1 MSKSMLID
9 AAQPEETR
17 VVVLGPNGLEEF
29 DFESSS
35 LRTLKGNIY
44 LAKVTRVEPSLQA
57 AFVSYGGNR
66 HGFLPFNEIH
76 PDYYRIPIADRE
88 AIAEAAAAER
98 AERVEDDEDEDT
110 EDDVIEAEAE
120 DVTEDSAADSDD
132 TSDDDTSDDDTAKID
147 ASDEGDAVEESAE
160 AADDSAPDGDTVVA
174 SVEAAD
180 DDGTSTEDGD
190 DSEDGEN
197 GDGRSMAMSAE
208 STEDKIEKTDAAA
221 EAAEADAAE
230 GSADEQPAEAAEEPV
245 AEAAPE
251 AKEAAADDG
260 AAPEAS
266 AEPEAE
272 ATAET
277 EDASSGSSAS
287 DEENTEAEPAAR
299 TPRRRRNT
307 RKTQPRRHYKIQEV
321 VKRGQVMLVQ
331 VSKEERGGKGA
342 AMTTYISLAGRYC
355 VLMPNTGKG
364 GGVSRKITDVKDRKR
379 LKGII
384 DDLELPQ
391 GMATIVRTA
400 GTSRTK
406 AEIKRDHE
414 FLLRLWDEIRE
425 RTLTSTAPALIYEE
439 ASLVKRAIRDLYT
452 RDIDSVSVQ
461 GDGAYREAK
470 DFMRSLMP
478 SHAKRV
484 QPYKETTP
492 LFQKHGVEGRLETL
506 FDPIVRLPS
515 GGYLVINQ
523 TEALVAVDVNSGRS
537 TRERNI
543 EETAV
548 NTNKEAAV
556 EVARQLRL
564 RELAG
569 IVVIDFIDMDER
581 RNNAAVE
588 RKLKD
593 ALKVDRAR
601 VHVGRMSPLG
611 LMEISR
617 QRLRPS
623 MFETSFHECPSCSGL
638 GRVRSLES
646 NALGVLRAAEDAANA
661 AGNGADIAVTAAT
674 DCIMYILNNKRDIVA
689 RIEESYGVRI
699 LFNQDDKM
707 APHERKAEIIRQ
719 GEGGGTLAA
728 APEAKPARQEEPEAR
743 EGGRDEGRGRGR
755 GRNNRGGDK
764 DDRGEKEGRGGRRG
778 RGGRNRNRNAE
789 DTEDATATAEA
800 TPAPDAATD
809 TDEDGGNRRRRGRR
823 GGRRRGRNGENGE
836 NGEADV
842 NADTATPE
850 TEGEAAN
857 AQTKAD
863 GEDGEESGGRKRR
876 RRGRGR
882 GRNRKS
888 NDGENQTLDQA
899 GEGSADASAE
909 AAPVT
914 DEGTQSEAAAV
925 VETTAEAP
933 VEVEAAA
940 EPAPAPVEAVT
951 EPAPEPEPTPQPEPV
966 VEATPEPVAETAPE
980 PEPEKP
986 AGPPKSGWWRRL
998 SS

>member
-1 MSKSMLID
+1 MLID

-110 EDDVIEAEAE
+110 EDDVIEAEVV

-132 TSDDDTSDDDTAKID
+132 TSDDDAEEVEASDD
-147 ASDEGDAVEESAE
+147 GDAAEKSTE
-160 AADDSAPDGDTVVA
+160 AADDSALEDDAVIAKAETAEDDGDSTNT
-174 SVEAAD
+174 EAG
-180 DDGTSTEDGD
+180 DDGE
-190 DSEDGEN
+190 EGEN
-197 GDGRSMAMSAE
+197 GDGRSIAMSAE
-208 STEDKIEKTDAAA
+208 NTEDKIEKPHDAA
-221 EAAEADAAE
+221 EAAEADATE
-230 GSADEQPAEAAEEPV
+230 GSSDEQPVEAAKEPT
-245 AEAAPE
+245 AEAAPAAE
-251 AKEAAADDG
+251 APAADDNG
-260 AAPEAS
+260 ATEAGADPEAD
-266 AEPEAE
+266 AI
-272 ATAET
+272 AET
-277 EDASSGSSAS
+277 EDASGGARAS
-287 DEENTEAEPAAR
+287 DKESTDAEPAAR

-307 RKTQPRRHYKIQEV
+307 RKSQPRRHYKIQEV

-452 RDIDSVSVQ
+452 RDIESVSVQ

-484 QPYKETTP
+484 QPYKEATP

-661 AGNGADIAVTAAT
+661 TGNGADIAVTAAT

-719 GEGGGTLAA
+719 GEGGGTPAA
-728 APEAKPARQEEPEAR
+728 ASEAKSARQEEPEAR

-764 DDRGEKEGRGGRRG
+764 NDRGEKEGRGGR
-778 RGGRNRNRNAE
+778 NRNRSAG
-789 DTEDATATAEA
+789 DTEEAAAEA
-800 TPAPDAATD
+800 ALAPNGTNDA
-809 TDEDGGNRRRRGRR
+809 DEDGGNRRRRGRR
-823 GGRRRGRNGENGE
+823 GGRRRGRNDE
-836 NGEADV
+836 NGEADLNV
-842 NADTATPE
+842 DAATTE

-857 AQTKAD
+857 TQPKA
-863 GEDGEESGGRKRR
+863 DGEESGGRKRR

-888 NDGENQTLDQA
+888 NDGENQTPGEA
-899 GEGSADASAE
+899 AEGSTDANAE
-909 AAPVT
+909 AAEVT
-914 DEGTQSEAAAV
+914 DEGTQPEAEAV
-925 VETTAEAP
+925 VGRQADAP
-933 VEVEAAA
+933 VEAALETALEPAETVA
-940 EPAPAPVEAVT
+940 EPAPETVVEA
-951 EPAPEPEPTPQPEPV
+951 EPEPLAEAGPEP
-966 VEATPEPVAETAPE
+966 A

>member
-110 EDDVIEAEAE
+110 EDDVLAAEAV
-120 DVTEDSAADSDD
+120 DVAEYSAADSDD
-132 TSDDDTSDDDTAKID
+132 TSDDDAEKVEASDD
-147 ASDEGDAVEESAE
+147 GDAVETSTE
-160 AADDSAPDGDTVVA
+160 AADDSAPEDDAVVAKAETAEDDGDSANT
-174 SVEAAD
+174 EAG
-180 DDGTSTEDGD
+180 DDGE
-190 DSEDGEN
+190 EGEN
-197 GDGRSMAMSAE
+197 GDGRSIAMSAE
-208 STEDKIEKTDAAA
+208 NTEDKIEKPDDAT
-221 EAAEADAAE
+221 EAAEADATE
-230 GSADEQPAEAAEEPV
+230 GSSYEQPVEAAKEPT

-251 AKEAAADDG
+251 AEAPAADDNG
-260 AAPEAS
+260 ATEAD
-266 AEPEAE
+266 AEPEAN
-272 ATAET
+272 AIAKT
-277 EDASSGSSAS
+277 EDASGGARAS
-287 DEENTEAEPAAR
+287 DEESTDAEQAAR

-307 RKTQPRRHYKIQEV
+307 RKSQPRRHYKIQEV

-364 GGVSRKITDVKDRKR
+364 GGVSRKITDLKDRKR

-484 QPYKETTP
+484 QPYKEATP

-623 MFETSFHECPSCSGL
+623 MLETSFHECPTCSGL
-638 GRVRSLES
+638 GWVRSLES

-661 AGNGADIAVTAAT
+661 TGNGADIAVTAAT

-719 GEGGGTLAA
+719 GEGGGTPAVA
-728 APEAKPARQEEPEAR
+728 SEAKSARQEGPEAR

-764 DDRGEKEGRGGRRG
+764 NDRGAKEG
-778 RGGRNRNRNAE
+778 RGGRNRNLSAE
-789 DTEDATATAEA
+789 DTEEAAAEA
-800 TPAPDAATD
+800 APAPDGTNNA
-809 TDEDGGNRRRRGRR
+809 DEDGRNRRRRGRR

-836 NGEADV
+836 ADV
-842 NADTATPE
+842 SADAAMTE
-850 TEGEAAN
+850 TEGETAN
-857 AQTKAD
+857 TQPKA
-863 GEDGEESGGRKRR
+863 DGEESGGRTRR

-882 GRNRKS
+882 GRNRQA
-888 NDGENQTLDQA
+888 NDGENQTA
-899 GEGSADASAE
+899 GEAAEGSTDAKVEAE
-909 AAPVT
+909 AVVDAPA
-914 DEGTQSEAAAV
+914 DE
-925 VETTAEAP
+925 P
-933 VEVEAAA
+933 VEAAVEIAPEPAEAVA
-940 EPAPAPVEAVT
+940 EPAPETVVEA
-951 EPAPEPEPTPQPEPV
+951 EPEPLAEAGPEPEPT
-966 VEATPEPVAETAPE
+966 

>member
-98 AERVEDDEDEDT
+98 ADRVEDEEDDD
-110 EDDVIEAEAE
+110 EDDVIEAEAA

-132 TSDDDTSDDDTAKID
+132 TSDDDASDDDTLEVE
-147 ASDEGDAVEESAE
+147 ASDDGNAVEASAE
-160 AADDSAPDGDTVVA
+160 AADDDGD
-174 SVEAAD
+174 S
-180 DDGTSTEDGD
+180 TSTEDGD
-190 DSEDGEN
+190 DGEN

-208 STEDKIEKTDAAA
+208 STENKIEKTDDDA
-221 EAAEADAAE
+221 EAAEADTTE
-230 GSADEQPAEAAEEPV
+230 GSTDEQPADAAEEPV

-251 AKEAAADDG
+251 AEEAAADDS

-266 AEPEAE
+266 AEPEAD
-272 ATAET
+272 AKAET
-277 EDASSGSSAS
+277 EDASSGSSAK
-287 DEENTEAEPAAR
+287 DEESTDAEPTAR
-299 TPRRRRNT
+299 TPRKRRNT
-307 RKTQPRRHYKIQEV
+307 RKSQPRRHYKIQEV

-506 FDPIVRLPS
+506 FDPIVLLPS

-699 LFNQDDKM
+699 LFKQDDKM

-728 APEAKPARQEEPEAR
+728 APKAKPARQEEPEAR
-743 EGGRDEGRGRGR
+743 EGGREESRGRGR
-755 GRNNRGGDK
+755 GRNYRGGDK

-778 RGGRNRNRNAE
+778 RGGRNRSRNAE

-800 TPAPDAATD
+800 TPATD

-823 GGRRRGRNGENGE
+823 GGRRRGRNGENDE

-842 NADTATPE
+842 NADVATPE

-857 AQTKAD
+857 APPKAD
-863 GEDGEESGGRKRR
+863 GEAGEESGGRKRR

-888 NDGENQTLDQA
+888 NDGENQTVDEA

-914 DEGTQSEAAAV
+914 EEGTQPEAEAV
-925 VETTAEAP
+925 ADTPAEAP
-933 VEVEAAA
+933 VEATA
-940 EPAPAPVEAVT
+940 EPAPAPVEAVA
-951 EPAPEPEPTPQPEPV
+951 EPAPEPEPTPEPEPV
-966 VEATPEPVAETAPE
+966 VEVTPEPVAETAPE

>member
-1 MSKSMLID
+1 MSKTMLID
-9 AAQPEETR
+9 AAQSEETR

-76 PDYYRIPIADRE
+76 PDYYRIPVADRE
-88 AIAEAAAAER
+88 ALAAAAAAER
-98 AERVEDDEDEDT
+98 EDNVDDEDDDE
-110 EDDVIEAEAE
+110 DVIDLEAVDVTDEASSADDDEDAQEDADEAEAE
-120 DVTEDSAADSDD
+120 VAAAVETEDAAS
-132 TSDDDTSDDDTAKID
+132 
-147 ASDEGDAVEESAE
+147 SDEDGADAE
-160 AADDSAPDGDTVVA
+160 AADAETEAVA
-174 SVEAAD
+174 E
-180 DDGTSTEDGD
+180 GD
-190 DSEDGEN
+190 DSDNDSDGK
-197 GDGRSMAMSAE
+197 SIAMSAE
-208 STEDKIEKTDAAA
+208 NTEDKIEKRDDDGAPET
-221 EAAEADAAE
+221 
-230 GSADEQPAEAAEEPV
+230 
-245 AEAAPE
+245 AEAAPVE
-251 AKEAAADDG
+251 ADAED
-260 AAPEAS
+260 AAPAETPDAPEEPTAENNAPADEAVVE
-266 AEPEAE
+266 AEAVTEPEAE
-272 ATAET
+272 AD
-277 EDASSGSSAS
+277 DASG
-287 DEENTEAEPAAR
+287 DAEPAAR
-299 TPRRRRNT
+299 APRKRRNT
-307 RKTQPRRHYKIQEV
+307 RKSQPRRHYKIQEV

-391 GMATIVRTA
+391 GMAVIVRTA
-400 GTSRTK
+400 GISRTK

-543 EETAV
+543 EETAL

-611 LMEISR
+611 LMEMSR

-623 MFETSFHECPSCSGL
+623 MFETSFHECPSCAGL
-638 GRVRSLES
+638 GRVRTLES

-661 AGNGADIAVTAAT
+661 GGDGADIAVTAAT
-674 DCIMYILNNKRDIVA
+674 DCILYILNNKRDIIN
-689 RIEESYGVRI
+689 RIETSFGVRM

-719 GEGGGTLAA
+719 GEGGGVIAA
-728 APEAKPARQEEPEAR
+728 APEAKPERQEDNESR
-743 EGGRDEGRGRGR
+743 DGGRDGGRGRGR
-755 GRNNRGGDK
+755 GRNKRGGDK

-778 RGGRNRNRNAE
+778 RGGRNRKRDEEDEAE
-789 DTEDATATAEA
+789 TAAAPEAAAESSNEG
-800 TPAPDAATD
+800 
-809 TDEDGGNRRRRGRR
+809 DEDGGNRRRRGRR
-823 GGRRRGRNGENGE
+823 GGRRRGRNEDNAENNE
-836 NGEADV
+836 NAEAGV
-842 NADTATPE
+842 NADGDA
-850 TEGEAAN
+850 EANDIADT
-857 AQTKAD
+857 QPKAD

-882 GRNRKS
+882 GRGRKN
-888 NDGENQTLDQA
+888 NDGENQTA
-899 GEGSADASAE
+899 AETSEASAE
-909 AAPVT
+909 TAEPADEASDAPTPPEAQTSAPVA
-914 DEGTQSEAAAV
+914 ELAP
-925 VETTAEAP
+925 TAEAIAEP
-933 VEVEAAA
+933 SPEPEAA
-940 EPAPAPVEAVT
+940 E
-951 EPAPEPEPTPQPEPV
+951 PEPEPK
-966 VEATPEPVAETAPE
+966 PVATATEAAPE
-980 PEPEKP
+980 RAPEPEKP

-998 SS
+998 RS

>member
-98 AERVEDDEDEDT
+98 ADRVEDEEDDD
-110 EDDVIEAEAE
+110 EDDVIEAEAV
-120 DVTEDSAADSDD
+120 DVTEDNAADSDD
-132 TSDDDTSDDDTAKID
+132 ASDDDAPDDEGSDDDPEEVE
-147 ASDEGDAVEESAE
+147 ASDEADAVEASAE
-160 AADDSAPDGDTVVA
+160 STEDNGDSADT
-174 SVEAAD
+174 EDD
-180 DDGTSTEDGD
+180 DDGEAGQ
-190 DSEDGEN
+190 N
-197 GDGRSMAMSAE
+197 GDGRSMAMAAE
-208 STEDKIEKTDAAA
+208 STEDKIEKTDAAV
-221 EAAEADAAE
+221 ETAEADAAE
-230 GSADEQPAEAAEEPV
+230 ASSDAQPLEAAEEPTSEEPN
-245 AEAAPE
+245 AEAAPQAEEAAPE
-251 AKEAAADDG
+251 ADEAAADDS

-266 AEPEAE
+266 AEPEADP
-272 ATAET
+272 TAET
-277 EDASSGSSAS
+277 EDASGGSNAS
-287 DEENTEAEPAAR
+287 DEDNTDAEPTAR

-506 FDPIVRLPS
+506 FDPIVLPAVWRLPGYQPNRSIGS
-515 GGYLVINQ
+515 G
-523 TEALVAVDVNSGRS
+523 
-537 TRERNI
+537 
-543 EETAV
+543 
-548 NTNKEAAV
+548 
-556 EVARQLRL
+556 
-564 RELAG
+564 
-569 IVVIDFIDMDER
+569 
-581 RNNAAVE
+581 
-588 RKLKD
+588 
-593 ALKVDRAR
+593 
-601 VHVGRMSPLG
+601 
-611 LMEISR
+611 
-617 QRLRPS
+617 
-623 MFETSFHECPSCSGL
+623 
-638 GRVRSLES
+638 
-646 NALGVLRAAEDAANA
+646 
-661 AGNGADIAVTAAT
+661 
-674 DCIMYILNNKRDIVA
+674 
-689 RIEESYGVRI
+689 
-699 LFNQDDKM
+699 
-707 APHERKAEIIRQ
+707 
-719 GEGGGTLAA
+719 
-728 APEAKPARQEEPEAR
+728 
-743 EGGRDEGRGRGR
+743 
-755 GRNNRGGDK
+755 
-764 DDRGEKEGRGGRRG
+764 
-778 RGGRNRNRNAE
+778 
-789 DTEDATATAEA
+789 
-800 TPAPDAATD
+800 
-809 TDEDGGNRRRRGRR
+809 
-823 GGRRRGRNGENGE
+823 
-836 NGEADV
+836 
-842 NADTATPE
+842 
-850 TEGEAAN
+850 
-857 AQTKAD
+857 
-863 GEDGEESGGRKRR
+863 
-876 RRGRGR
+876 
-882 GRNRKS
+882 
-888 NDGENQTLDQA
+888 
-899 GEGSADASAE
+899 
-909 AAPVT
+909 
-914 DEGTQSEAAAV
+914 
-925 VETTAEAP
+925 
-933 VEVEAAA
+933 
-940 EPAPAPVEAVT
+940 
-951 EPAPEPEPTPQPEPV
+951 
-966 VEATPEPVAETAPE
+966 
-980 PEPEKP
+980 
-986 AGPPKSGWWRRL
+986 
-998 SS
+998 

>member
-98 AERVEDDEDEDT
+98 AERVEDDEDEDEDT
-110 EDDVIEAEAE
+110 EDDVIEAEAV
-120 DVTEDSAADSDD
+120 DVTEDRAADSDD
-132 TSDDDTSDDDTAKID
+132 ASDDNAEEVE
-147 ASDEGDAVEESAE
+147 ASYDGDALEVSIE
-160 AADDSAPDGDTVVA
+160 ATDDSAPEDDTV
-174 SVEAAD
+174 AAKAETAED
-180 DDGTSTEDGD
+180 DDDRANTKSGDDGEDGKI
-190 DSEDGEN
+190 
-197 GDGRSMAMSAE
+197 GDGRSIALSAKN
-208 STEDKIEKTDAAA
+208 TEVKIEKPDDAP
-221 EAAEADAAE
+221 EAAEADATE
-230 GSADEQPAEAAEEPV
+230 GCPDEQPVEAAKEPATEEQT

-251 AKEAAADDG
+251 AEAPAADYNG
-260 AAPEAS
+260 ATEAGAKPEAN
-266 AEPEAE
+266 

-277 EDASSGSSAS
+277 EDASGGLGAR
-287 DEENTEAEPAAR
+287 DRENIDAETAAR

-307 RKTQPRRHYKIQEV
+307 RKSQPRRHYKIQEV

-342 AMTTYISLAGRYC
+342 AVTTYISLAGRYC

-425 RTLTSTAPALIYEE
+425 RTLTSTAPTLIYEE

-593 ALKVDRAR
+593 AVQVDRAR

-646 NALGVLRAAEDAANA
+646 NALGVLRAAEDVANT

-689 RIEESYGVRI
+689 RVEESYAVRI

-707 APHERKAEIIRQ
+707 APHERKAEIIGQ
-719 GEGGGTLAA
+719 TVGSGTPAA
-728 APEAKPARQEEPEAR
+728 AFEAKSARQEEPEAR

-755 GRNNRGGDK
+755 GRGRSNRGGDK
-764 DDRGEKEGRGGRRG
+764 EGRDEKEGRGGR
-778 RGGRNRNRNAE
+778 NRSRSAE
-789 DTEDATATAEA
+789 DTEEAAAEAATA
-800 TPAPDAATD
+800 PDGTNDA
-809 TDEDGGNRRRRGRR
+809 DEDGGNRRRRGRR
-823 GGRRRGRNGENGE
+823 GGRRRGRNGEAE
-836 NGEADV
+836 V
-842 NADTATPE
+842 NAEAATTE
-850 TEGEAAN
+850 TEGETAN
-857 AQTKAD
+857 TQPTA
-863 GEDGEESGGRKRR
+863 DGEESGGRKRR

-888 NDGENQTLDQA
+888 NDGENQT
-899 GEGSADASAE
+899 GGE
-909 AAPVT
+909 AADGAT
-914 DEGTQSEAAAV
+914 DA
-925 VETTAEAP
+925 TAEA
-933 VEVEAAA
+933 VADT
-940 EPAPAPVEAVT
+940 PADAPVEAAV
-951 EPAPEPEPTPQPEPV
+951 
-966 VEATPEPVAETAPE
+966 ETAPE
-980 PEPEKP
+980 PAEAAAVPSPKAKPAPETVVEGEPEPLAEAAPKPEPAPETEKP
-986 AGPPKSGWWRRL
+986 ASPPKSGWWRRL

>member
-1 MSKSMLID
+1 MSKTMLID
-9 AAQPEETR
+9 SAQLEETR
-17 VVVLGPNGLEEF
+17 VVVLGPNGLEDF

-76 PDYYRIPIADRE
+76 PDYYRIPVADRE
-88 AIAEAAAAER
+88 ALAEAAAAER
-98 AERVEDDEDEDT
+98 AGRIDDDEY
-110 EDDVIEAEAE
+110 DDDDIIEGEAE
-120 DVTEDSAADSDD
+120 DVTEDSVEASGEDDNSEDDSDG
-132 TSDDDTSDDDTAKID
+132 
-147 ASDEGDAVEESAE
+147 SDEDQDDACV
-160 AADDSAPDGDTVVA
+160 
-174 SVEAAD
+174 
-180 DDGTSTEDGD
+180 EDGD
-190 DSEDGEN
+190 GDEAVATAAAEPDENDADADDGKD

-208 STEDKIEKTDAAA
+208 NTEDKIEKKDEDAA
-221 EAAEADAAE
+221 EA
-230 GSADEQPAEAAEEPV
+230 SPDEQPLETSEAGPEEATNEAQEEAPAEIEIKAKAEAPA
-245 AEAAPE
+245 AAPE
-251 AKEAAADDG
+251 PEAAADPAD
-260 AAPEAS
+260 
-266 AEPEAE
+266 AEDE
-272 ATAET
+272 
-277 EDASSGSSAS
+277 SSGSDAS
-287 DEENTEAEPAAR
+287 NEDDNDDSGDAEPAAR

-307 RKTQPRRHYKIQEV
+307 RKSQPRRHYKIQEV
-321 VKRGQVMLVQ
+321 IKRGQVMLVQ

-384 DDLELPQ
+384 DDLQLPQ
-391 GMATIVRTA
+391 GMAVIVRTA

-425 RTLTSTAPALIYEE
+425 RTLSSTAPALIYEE

-452 RDIDSVSVQ
+452 RDIDAVSVQ
-461 GDGAYREAK
+461 GYTAYREAK

-484 QPYKETTP
+484 QPYKETMP

-543 EETAV
+543 EETAL

-569 IVVIDFIDMDER
+569 IVVVDFIDMDER

-588 RKLKD
+588 RKLKE
-593 ALKVDRAR
+593 ALKADRAR

-623 MFETSFHECPSCSGL
+623 MFETSFHECPSCAGL
-638 GRVRSLES
+638 GRVRTLES

-674 DCIMYILNNKRDIVA
+674 DCILYILNNKRDIIA
-689 RIEESYGVRI
+689 RIEESYGVRM

-719 GEGGGTLAA
+719 GEGGGVLAA
-728 APEAKPARQEEPEAR
+728 APEAKPTRQEEPEAR
-743 EGGRDEGRGRGR
+743 ESGRDEGRGRGR
-755 GRNNRGGDK
+755 GRNKRGADK
-764 DDRGEKEGRGGRRG
+764 DDRGGKEGSGGRRG
-778 RGGRNRNRNAE
+778 RGGRNRNRDDE
-789 DTEDATATAEA
+789 DEEETATASESHA
-800 TPAPDAATD
+800 D
-809 TDEDGGNRRRRGRR
+809 TTSDSDEESGNRRRRGRR

-836 NGEADV
+836 AADV
-842 NADTATPE
+842 NAEAPE
-850 TEGEAAN
+850 NDGEAAE
-857 AQTKAD
+857 TRPKAD
-863 GEDGEESGGRKRR
+863 GEDGEEAGGRKRR

-888 NDGENQTLDQA
+888 NDGDNQTTDA
-899 GEGSADASAE
+899 AVETSADASAATDE
-909 AAPVT
+909 AAEREEPAAPVADAPAKAT
-914 DEGTQSEAAAV
+914 NETAAPIGEIVPTAQAI
-925 VETTAEAP
+925 AEAHLAE
-933 VEVEAAA
+933 VEVSP
-940 EPAPAPVEAVT
+940 EPEP
-951 EPAPEPEPTPQPEPV
+951 EPAPEPAAEAEPT
-966 VEATPEPVAETAPE
+966 A
-980 PEPEKP
+980 EPEKP
-986 AGPPKSGWWRRL
+986 AGPPKAGWWRRL
-998 SS
+998 RS